1 MPSSIT
7 INSAIT
13 SIPGVYSSYRIDTSG
28 TVQLGEKNLCVVGAF
43 PQLKPAS
50 ASDYRIAKNVTLESV
65 IPSPSAPIKD
75 LNKLWRNATP
85 QNQFGTSSKTL
96 TFVNAQVS
104 TQSQGF
110 ISSTLYGDN
119 AAGNL
124 IKLKAKIWGKLGKDI
139 TVSLTKSADNIFT
152 IKGKALGGE
161 TQTVVMDSNYKNPI
175 ELYVKDAGGA
185 TVKIKN
191 GSVIVK
197 NGSGTEVLNQALTAF
212 STLNE
217 LFEAL
222 ISTGEFYA
230 PGDTDFATFPSS
242 VNTLIIEPKN
252 LDELMAPGSDADPTE
267 TAQNGKITL
276 TAFTQGIID
285 AINVLGAES
294 LPFTAEIVSE
304 NRRVP
309 HGSITAIAVPAN
321 GTPDQK
327 ISALG
332 TSPVVGSDGTE
343 PDDDDYESALAAC
356 KDQNFQ
362 IITCFDDT
370 TAVLLKFKTHLD
382 ECESLA
388 KYRNGWF
395 GAAKDLSLSSIY
407 SSYVL
412 QAKSPYI
419 SIVGQ
424 GFKSSIVNGSEP
436 KYLAFLLM
444 CMQGDLP
451 AATPL
456 NNKLLNVTETYQAW
470 DRDNSEVIQDA
481 INKSITVV
489 SKSGAV
495 FTGDTK
501 VVRALT
507 TYRAD
512 NISVNTE
519 VSARESLSTCLA
531 DLQNFL
537 SLQIG
542 ETINSSKLSLIDSLA
557 KQRLDFQKTSN
568 VIKDFR
574 NVKSRLSGD
583 TIFVDFDLAVA
594 NPLNFIKLTAFV
606 TTIGE

>member
-13 SIPGVYSSYRIDTSG
+13 SIPGVYSSYKIDTSG

-43 PQLKPAS
+43 PQLEPAN
-50 ASDYRIAKNVTLESV
+50 AQDYKVAKNVLLQSI
-65 IPSPSAPIKD
+65 IPSPQAPIPD
-75 LNKLWRNATP
+75 LDKLWRNALP

-104 TQSQGF
+104 TQSIGF
-110 ISSTLYGDN
+110 ISNTLYGDN
-119 AAGNL
+119 TAGNL

-139 TVSLTKSADNIFT
+139 TVSLTKDANNIFT
-152 IKGKALGGE
+152 IRGKALGGE
-161 TQTVVMDSNYKNPI
+161 TQRVIMDSNYANPI

-191 GSVIVK
+191 GSIIVK
-197 NGSGTEVLNQALTAF
+197 NGSGTEVLNQSLSAF

-242 VNTLIIEPKN
+242 ANTLIVEPKN
-252 LDELMAPGSDADPTE
+252 LDELMASGSDADPTE

-304 NRRVP
+304 NKRVP
-309 HGSITAIAVPAN
+309 HGSITAIALPGN
-321 GTPDQK
+321 GVPDQK

-332 TSPVVGSDGTE
+332 VSPVAGSDGTA
-343 PDDDDYESALAAC
+343 PDDDDYAAALTAC
-356 KDQNFQ
+356 KDENFQ
-362 IITCFDDT
+362 IITCLDDT
-370 TAVLLKFKTHLD
+370 VAVLLKLKTHLD

-388 KYRNGWF
+388 KYRNAWF
-395 GAAKDLSLSSIY
+395 GAAQDSSLSSIY
-407 SSYVL
+407 SSYIL

-424 GFKSSIVNGSEP
+424 GFKSNLGSFPEP

-456 NNKLLNVTETYQAW
+456 NNKLLNVVETYQAW
-470 DRDNSEVIQDA
+470 DRDRSEVIEDA
-481 INKSITVV
+481 INKSITVI

-507 TYRAD
+507 TFRA
-512 NISVNTE
+512 NNVSVNTE
-519 VSARESLSTCLA
+519 VSARESLSTCLT

-537 SLQIG
+537 TLQIG
-542 ETINSSKLSLIDSLA
+542 ETINSSKLSLIESLA
-557 KQRLDFQKTSN
+557 SKRLDFQKTSN
-568 VIKDFR
+568 IIKDFR

-583 TIFVDFDLAVA
+583 TIFIDFDLAVA